1 MNLGKKEKEKRKEG
15 QDLKRE
21 RVRGRSEADGLSAE
35 ARKNGR
41 RGEMKDGG
49 TRCNTNC
56 PPLVCLFLDLDLL
69 QSGVVITCDIIF
81 NYRHLI
87 TFNSLECFIF
97 IFTCICVMSHSRSFK
112 ELRGRE

>member
-1 MNLGKKEKEKRKEG
+1 MEERKKKERKERI
-15 QDLKRE
+15 LKRKRE

-56 PPLVCLFLDLDLL
+56 PPLVCLF
-69 QSGVVITCDIIF
+69 
-81 NYRHLI
+81 
-87 TFNSLECFIF
+87 FIVF
-97 IFTCICVMSHSRSFK
+97 YYSP
-112 ELRGRE
+112 G